1 MNAKT
6 IVFAIILLIQGVF
19 SCEIKAQTEDETHGY
34 LIKIGDRAPDFATT
48 LDNGTLLKLSDQVG
62 KVVMIQFTASWCGVC
77 RKEMP
82 FIESEIWQVLKNKDF
97 VLIGIDRDEPIEKVK
112 EFAQQ
117 TQITY
122 PLGLDPEA
130 EIFSKFAQKDAGVTR
145 NVIVDRQG
153 KIIYLTRLFNRK
165 EFDAMKK
172 VIIEEVSKN

>member
-1 MNAKT
+1 MKT
-6 IVFAIILLIQGVF
+6 IVFAFILLFQGVF
-19 SCEIKAQTEDETHGY
+19 SCEIIAQTEDETRGY
-34 LIKIGDRAPDFATT
+34 IVRVGDMAPDFETT
-48 LDNGTLLKLSDQVG
+48 LDNGTLFKLSGQVG
-62 KVVMIQFTASWCGVC
+62 NVVMVQFTASWCGVC

-97 VLIGIDRDEPIEKVK
+97 VLVGIDRDEPIEKVK

-122 PLGLDPEA
+122 PLGLDPRA
-130 EIFSKFAQKDAGVTR
+130 EIFTKYAHKDAGVTR

-153 KIIYLTRLFNRK
+153 KIIYLTRLFNRE

-172 VIIEEVSKN
+172 VIVDEVNKN